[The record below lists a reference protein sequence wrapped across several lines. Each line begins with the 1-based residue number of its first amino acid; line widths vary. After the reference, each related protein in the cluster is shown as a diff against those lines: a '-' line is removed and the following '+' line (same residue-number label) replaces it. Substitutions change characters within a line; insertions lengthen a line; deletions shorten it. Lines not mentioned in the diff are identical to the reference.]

1 MSVKAVK
8 QSMKKIENWLNI
20 SLALDE
26 GGKMKEVRYSL
37 SGAVLSMVLVIFPN
51 VKVFWRF
58 LNVKVI
64 CWEIFSLFKDEEAAW
79 KIDEVVLYMNW

>member
-51 VKVFWRF
+51 VKVF
-58 LNVKVI
+58 
-64 CWEIFSLFKDEEAAW
+64 
-79 KIDEVVLYMNW
+79 